1 MRNLARIIL
10 ICAGAI
16 WGIGFIGNKFL
27 LDSGW
32 TDLQLLFVRFMS
44 AFVFVLLFYGKRIL
58 KANKELRKQGLF
70 LGIFMFSGF
79 FFQTWGLE
87 LTSASNNAIIT
98 AGYIIILPMIVY
110 FKDKVKIKGYSII
123 AAILTFLGIVTIS
136 FNFETLSI
144 NLGDVLT
151 FIGAMFWAIQIYYLS
166 HQTKKHDLFALMG
179 YQLLLFAICITTFMF
194 IVDGLPQI
202 DLTSKA
208 GQLEL
213 SIGVLLGFF
222 ASFLAFMMQSFG
234 QKHTSPEEASILIST
249 ESVFG
254 PIFAVMIYHET
265 LSIHLVIGAILVFVG
280 LIVSELHPSVSLK
293 KKQKVGTTSV

>member
-1 MRNLARIIL
+1 MRNLARIVL
-10 ICAGAI
+10 ITAGAI

-58 KANKELRKQGLF
+58 KADKELRKQGLF
-70 LGIFMFSGF
+70 LGIFMFLGF

-98 AGYIIILPMIVY
+98 AGYIIILPVIVY
-110 FKDKVKIKGYSII
+110 FKDKVKIKGYSIL
-123 AAILTFLGIVTIS
+123 AAILTFIGIVTIS
-136 FNFETLSI
+136 INFETLSM

-151 FIGAMFWAIQIYYLS
+151 FIGAMFWSIQIYYLS
-166 HQTKKHDLFALMG
+166 HQTKKHDVFALMG
-179 YQLLLFAICITTFMF
+179 YQLLLFAICITILMF
-194 IVDGLPQI
+194 LVDGLPKI
-202 DLTSKA
+202 DLSTTSGK
-208 GQLEL
+208 LEL

-222 ASFLAFMMQSFG
+222 ASFLAFMMQAFG
-234 QKHTSPEEASILIST
+234 QKHTNPAEASILIST

-254 PIFAVMIYHET
+254 PIFAVAIYHET
-265 LSIHLVIGAILVFVG
+265 LSVHLVIGTILVFIG
-280 LIVSELHPSVSLK
+280 LIVSELHPSFSFK
-293 KKQKVGTTSV
+293 KKQKVMKS